1 MRSSR
6 PLECGDPGLQP
17 WGVNAALRRRIL
29 SVPIPRLI
37 GVSRYRL
44 TPTPAQGQ
52 ALLEHCGHARF
63 V

>member
-1 MRSSR
+1 M
-6 PLECGDPGLQP
+6 
-17 WGVNAALRRRIL
+17 
-29 SVPIPRLI
+29 
-37 GVSRYRL
+37 SRYRL